1 MLLSSD
7 HAALKA
13 EADRL
18 KTVSIA
24 SLLEQDPGRVDALSL
39 SAAGLQLDASKQLVD
54 DSALRTLASAASGAD
69 LQGKYSQL
77 ISGAQVNIT
86 EERAALHTLL
96 RGTAAEALPE
106 LTEVVNNTLQTHVRR
121 NPCRSF
127 GCAHRR
133 NRQTLH
139 RRY

>member
-54 DSALRTLASAASGAD
+54 DSALRTTGQRSKRCGSSGQVLAIDQRCSS
-69 LQGKYSQL
+69 
-77 ISGAQVNIT
+77 
-86 EERAALHTLL
+86 
-96 RGTAAEALPE
+96 
-106 LTEVVNNTLQTHVRR
+106 
-121 NPCRSF
+121 
-127 GCAHRR
+127 
-133 NRQTLH
+133 
-139 RRY
+139 